1 MVLGT
6 LKTQGGRLQAAREK
20 MGSVLKNINLAGNIA
35 NLIKRR
41 SKEDNRLIMW
51 LTLGLLL
58 EIYLCIFYIRPFLK
72 G

>member
-1 MVLGT
+1 
-6 LKTQGGRLQAAREK
+6 

-51 LTLGLLL
+51 LTLGLLV
-58 EIYLCIFYIRPFLK
+58 EIYLCIFYIRPMVR
-72 G
+72 GE